1 MTTGTIL
8 FNPFTGRPRHPSD
21 IASDPKGLLIWD
33 GEEPLRAVQPS
44 QADAQDA
51 ARYRW
56 LRLNTNYEDRGTFRA
71 PNGDLVSPMSRRW
84 YHQTTDLASD
94 TLDSAID
101 AAINA
106 KESGK

>member
-8 FNPFTGRPRHPSD
+8 FNPFTGQPRHPSD

-44 QADAQDA
+44 QTGDAQDA

-56 LRLNTNYEDRGTFRA
+56 LREYLPSDDLQYDDNLVLAKTGEDIDA
-71 PNGDLVSPMSRRW
+71 
-84 YHQTTDLASD
+84 
-94 TLDSAID
+94 AID

-106 KESGK
+106 KGSK

>member
-33 GEEPLRAVQPS
+33 GEEPLRTAQPS
-44 QADAQDA
+44 QAVELSDEEIQTIYLSTYNEGHHGRNLETAF
-51 ARYRW
+51 AR
-56 LRLNTNYEDRGTFRA
+56 
-71 PNGDLVSPMSRRW
+71 
-84 YHQTTDLASD
+84 
-94 TLDSAID
+94 AII
-101 AAINA
+101 AVINA